1 MKLVKIRYIIGPR
14 IGFEH
19 VMKEEIARVLVK
31 RGQVEIVKLSP
42 GRKTKAE
49 KENEN
54 KEAEQSEKKS
64 DDEESDKE

>member
-1 MKLVKIRYIIGPR
+1 MKLVKIRYITGPR
-14 IGFEH
+14 PGFEH

-49 KENEN
+49 KEKE
-54 KEAEQSEKKS
+54 EAEQPEKKP

>member
-1 MKLVKIRYIIGPR
+1 MKLVKIRYISGPR
-14 IGFEH
+14 PGFEH

-49 KENEN
+49 KEEE
-54 KEAEQSEKKS
+54 EAEQPEKKP
-64 DDEESDKE
+64 DDEEPDKE

>member
-1 MKLVKIRYIIGPR
+1 MKLVKIRYITGPR
-14 IGFEH
+14 PGFEH
-19 VMKEEIARVLVK
+19 VMKEEIARVLEK

-49 KENEN
+49 KEKE
-54 KEAEQSEKKS
+54 EAEPPEKKP

>member
-1 MKLVKIRYIIGPR
+1 MKLVKIRYITGPR
-14 IGFEH
+14 PGFEH

-49 KENEN
+49 KEKE
-54 KEAEQSEKKS
+54 EAEPPEKKP

>member
-1 MKLVKIRYIIGPR
+1 MKLVKIRYITGPR
-14 IGFEH
+14 PGFEH
-19 VMKEEIARVLVK
+19 VMKEQIALVLEK
-31 RGQVEIVKLSP
+31 RGQIEIIKHSP

-49 KENEN
+49 KENEK